1 MATAQAT
8 LVSTAPRQSIGSRA
22 FGVLQKLGRAL
33 MIPVAVL
40 PAAGLLLGIGGG
52 LLAGVEQG
60 VYVINSP
67 VILGALEIMKA
78 SGDAVFAI
86 LPLLFAVGVVIAF
99 TNNDGVSAI
108 AAVVGYAVLLGSMG
122 AWANFLKSIFGL
134 NTQTDTVLGI
144 TTVNTGVFGGII
156 IGLVAAVLFN
166 RFFRIKLPSYLG
178 FFAGKRF
185 VPIITAIVAIFLGL
199 ILTVVWTP
207 VQAAINAL
215 GEWAVS
221 QNTPLGVWVY
231 GTVERALL
239 PFGLHH
245 IWNAFWFFEIGSYTT
260 PAGETVH
267 GLTNMCFAG
276 DVQHGGIL
284 SGGYLFKMMG
294 LAGACLAIYLTAK
307 PKKRTDTGSIM
318 GSGALT
324 SFLTGITEPIEFS
337 FLFVA
342 PLLYVV
348 HVILAGLAFPILYL
362 LGNRL
367 CYSFSHGTIDYA
379 LFYALGIKPWMVL
392 LVGPLYFLAYLG
404 AFYGLIKLFKLK
416 TPGREEDEVAPEVL
430 APTVLANKE
439 QEFARQLVLAFGG
452 KSNIT
457 ALDACITRLRV
468 SVKDPAK
475 VNQGR
480 LKALGAAGV
489 VVVGNSMQA
498 IYGPKSEGY
507 KMDMDDYMKVAGPEA
522 ELSEAELTATVAA
535 LAPQPVAS
543 KLRDPAAAEK
553 ARGFIKGLGGLNN
566 VKQVDAVAET
576 RLRIIVGNEGP
587 VDDAALQAAGV
598 NGIMRLPNRILHLI
612 VGPNADQYAAE
623 MAGQLA

>member
-8 LVSTAPRQSIGSRA
+8 LSSAAPRQSFGSQA

-60 VYVINSP
+60 VYTIDSP
-67 VILGALEIMKA
+67 LILGILEIMQA
-78 SGDAVFAI
+78 SGDAVFAV
-86 LPLLFAVGVVIAF
+86 LPLLFAIGVVIAF

-108 AAVVGYAVLLGSMG
+108 AATVGYFVLLGSMG
-122 AWANFLKSIFGL
+122 AWAQFFNI
-134 NTQTDTVLGI
+134 QTGTVLGFA
-144 TTVNTGVFGGII
+144 TVDTGVFGGIV

-199 ILTVVWTP
+199 ILTIVWTP
-207 VQAAINAL
+207 VQAGINAL
-215 GEWAVS
+215 GAWAVT
-221 QNTPLGVWVY
+221 QNAPVGVWIY

-245 IWNAFWFFEIGSYTT
+245 IWNAFWFFQIGTYVT

-267 GLTNMCFAG
+267 GLTNICFAG
-276 DVQHGGIL
+276 DVQDGGIL

-294 LAGACLAIYLTAK
+294 LCGACLAIYLTAK

-318 GSGALT
+318 GSAALT

-342 PLLYVV
+342 PLLYIV

-367 CYSFSHGTIDYA
+367 CYSFSHGTIDYV

-392 LVGPLYFLAYLG
+392 LIGPIYFLVYLG
-404 AFYGLIKLFKLK
+404 AFYGLIKFFKMK
-416 TPGREEDEVAPEVL
+416 TPGREEEEIAPEVL

-452 KSNIT
+452 RSNIKSV
-457 ALDACITRLRV
+457 DACITRLRV
-468 SVKDPAK
+468 GVQDQGK

-489 VVVGNSMQA
+489 VVVGNNMQA
-498 IYGPKSEGY
+498 IFGPKSEGY
-507 KMDMDDYMKVAGPEA
+507 KINIDEYLKVAGPEA
-522 ELSEAELTATVAA
+522 ELSETELIATAAT
-535 LAPQPVAS
+535 APQPETV
-543 KLRDPAAAEK
+543 KLRDPAAADK
-553 ARGFIKGLGGLNN
+553 ARGFIQGLGGAKNIKK
-566 VKQVDAVAET
+566 VEAVAET
-576 RLRIIVGNEGP
+576 RLRVVVGNEGQ
-587 VDDAALQAAGV
+587 VNDTTLQTAGV

>member
-1 MATAQAT
+1 
-8 LVSTAPRQSIGSRA
+8 VIDS
-22 FGVLQKLGRAL
+22 AL
-33 MIPVAVL
+33 I
-40 PAAGLLLGIGGG
+40 LGI
-52 LLAGVEQG
+52 
-60 VYVINSP
+60 
-67 VILGALEIMKA
+67 LEIMKA

-99 TNNDGVSAI
+99 TNNDGVSAF
-108 AAVVGYAVLLGSMG
+108 AATVGYFVLLGSMG
-122 AWANFLKSIFGL
+122 AWATFFNVE
-134 NTQTDTVLGI
+134 TRTVLGF
-144 TTVNTGVFGGII
+144 TTVDTGVFGGIV
-156 IGLVAAVLFN
+156 IGLVTAVLFN
-166 RFFRIKLPSYLG
+166 RFFRIKLPPYLG

-185 VPIITAIVAIFLGL
+185 VPIITALVAIFLGL
-199 ILTVVWTP
+199 ALTIVWTP

-215 GEWAVS
+215 GNWAVT

-245 IWNAFWFFEIGSYTT
+245 IWNAFWFFQIGTYVT

-267 GLTNMCFAG
+267 GLTNICFAG
-276 DVQHGGIL
+276 DVQDAGIL

-294 LAGACLAIYLTAK
+294 LVGACLAIYLTAR

-318 GSGALT
+318 ASAGLT

-367 CYSFSHGTIDYA
+367 CYSFSHGTIDYVP
-379 LFYALGIKPWMVL
+379 FYALGIKPWMVL
-392 LVGPLYFLAYLG
+392 LVGPIYFLVYLG

-522 ELSEAELTATVAA
+522 ELSEAELTAAATA
-535 LAPQPVAS
+535 LAPQPVVS

-576 RLRIIVGNEGP
+576 RLRVIVGNEGQ

>member
-1 MATAQAT
+1 MTTAQAT
-8 LVSTAPRQSIGSRA
+8 LSSTAPRQSFGSRA

-60 VYVINSP
+60 VYTIDSP
-67 VILGALEIMKA
+67 IVLGVLEIMKA
-78 SGDAVFAI
+78 AGDAVFAS
-86 LPLLFAVGVVIAF
+86 LPLLFAIGVVIAF

-108 AAVVGYAVLLGSMG
+108 AATTGYVVLLGTMSAVAM
-122 AWANFLKSIFGL
+122 LFGIE
-134 NTQTDTVLGI
+134 TRPVLGFE
-144 TTVNTGVFGGII
+144 TVDTGVFGGILM
-156 IGLVAAVLFN
+156 GLTAAVLFN
-166 RFFRIKLPSYLG
+166 RFYRIQMPSYLG

-185 VPIITAIVAIFLGL
+185 VPIITALVAIGVGFLL
-199 ILTVVWTP
+199 AFIWSP
-207 VQAAINAL
+207 IQIAINNL
-215 GEWAVS
+215 GYWTIEQNPAV
-221 QNTPLGVWVY
+221 GVFVY
-231 GTVERALL
+231 GLVERALL

-245 IWNAFWFFEIGSYTT
+245 IWNSFWFFQIGSYTT
-260 PAGETVH
+260 PDGQTVN

-276 DVQHGGIL
+276 DVQDAGIL
-284 SGGYLFKMMG
+284 SGGYLFKMFG
-294 LAGACLAIYLTAK
+294 LAGAALAIYLTAK

-324 SFLTGITEPIEFS
+324 SFLTGITEPLEFS

-342 PLLYVV
+342 PLVYVM
-348 HVILAGLAFPILYL
+348 HVFLAGLAFPILYL

-367 CYSFSHGTIDYA
+367 CYSFSHGTIDYV
-379 LFYALGIKPWMVL
+379 LFFALGIKPWMVL
-392 LVGPLYFLAYLG
+392 LIGPLYFLLYFG

-416 TPGREEDEVAPEVL
+416 TPGREDDEVAPEVL
-430 APTVLANKE
+430 APTVLANKD

-452 KSNIT
+452 RGNISS
-457 ALDACITRLRV
+457 LDACITRLRV
-468 SVKDPAK
+468 GVKDPSK

-489 VVVGNSMQA
+489 VVVGNNMQA
-498 IYGPKSEGY
+498 IFGPKSEGY
-507 KMDMDDYMKVAGPEA
+507 KTNMDEYLKVAGPEA
-522 ELSEAELTATVAA
+522 EPSESELIAA
-535 LAPQPVAS
+535 AAPAQPVTA

-553 ARGFIKGLGGLNN
+553 ARQFVQGLGGAQNIQK
-566 VKQVDAVAET
+566 VEAVAAT
-576 RLRIIVGNEGP
+576 RLRVVVGNEGQ
-587 VDDAALQAAGV
+587 VNDSALQMAGADAV
-598 NGIMRLPNRILHLI
+598 MRLPNKILHLI

>member
-1 MATAQAT
+1 MTTAQAT
-8 LVSTAPRQSIGSRA
+8 LTSEAPRQSFGSRA

-60 VYVINSP
+60 VYQISNPFVLN
-67 VILGALEIMKA
+67 LLTIMKA
-78 SGDAVFAI
+78 AGDAVFGA
-86 LPLLFAVGVVIAF
+86 LPLLFAIGVVIAF

-108 AAVVGYAVLLGSMG
+108 AATVGYVVLLGTMS
-122 AWANFLKSIFGL
+122 AVAPIFGIE
-134 NTQTDTVLGI
+134 TRTVLGFN
-144 TTVNTGVFGGII
+144 TVDTGVFGGILM
-156 IGLVAAVLFN
+156 GLTAAVLFN
-166 RFFRIKLPSYLG
+166 RFFRIKLPTYLG

-185 VPIITAIVAIFLGL
+185 VPIATAFVAIAMGFALA
-199 ILTVVWTP
+199 IIWSP
-207 VQAAINAL
+207 IQNAINAL
-215 GEWAVS
+215 GNWAVT
-221 QNTPLGVWVY
+221 QNTAVGVWIY

-245 IWNAFWFFEIGSYTT
+245 IWNAFWFFQIGSYTT
-260 PAGETVH
+260 PSGEVVN

-276 DVQHGGIL
+276 DVQDAGIL
-284 SGGYLFKMMG
+284 SGGYLFKMFG

-307 PKKRTDTGSIM
+307 PKRKTDTGSIM

-342 PLLYVV
+342 PLLYVA

-367 CYSFSHGTIDYA
+367 CYSFSHGTIDYV

-392 LVGPLYFLAYLG
+392 LIGPLFFLAYLG
-404 AFYGLIKLFKLK
+404 VFYGLIKAFKMK
-416 TPGREEDEVAPEVL
+416 TPGREEEEVAPELL
-430 APTVLANKE
+430 AQPVLANKQ

-452 KSNIT
+452 RSNISS
-457 ALDACITRLRV
+457 LDACITRLRV
-468 SVKDPAK
+468 GVIDPSK

-489 VVVGNSMQA
+489 VVVGNNMQA

-507 KMDMDDYMKVAGPEA
+507 KMDMDDYLKVAGPEA
-522 ELSEAELTATVAA
+522 ELSEAEAIAA
-535 LAPQPVAS
+535 PAAMAPQPAAS
-543 KLRDPAAAEK
+543 KLRDPAAAQK
-553 ARGFIKGLGGLNN
+553 ARGFITGLGGAGNIKEL
-566 VKQVDAVAET
+566 DAVAET
-576 RLRIIVGNEGP
+576 RLRVVVGDEGHIDEP
-587 VDDAALQAAGV
+587 ALQTAGMQ
-598 NGIMRLPNRILHLI
+598 GLMRLPNHVLHLI

>member
-1 MATAQAT
+1 MTTASATVPSAA
-8 LVSTAPRQSIGSRA
+8 AKQSLGSQA

-60 VYVINSP
+60 VYQIDSP
-67 VILGALEIMKA
+67 FILNLLNIMKSA
-78 SGDAVFAI
+78 GDAVFAS
-86 LPLLFAVGVVIAF
+86 LPLLFAIGVVIAF

-108 AAVVGYAVLLGSMG
+108 AATTGYVVLLGTMS
-122 AWANFLKSIFGL
+122 AVAVIFGIE
-134 NTQTDTVLGI
+134 TRQVLGFE
-144 TTVNTGVFGGII
+144 TVDTGVFGGIVM
-156 IGLVAAVLFN
+156 GLIAAVLFN
-166 RFFRIKLPSYLG
+166 RFYRIQLPPYLG

-185 VPIITAIVAIFLGL
+185 VPIITALVAI
-199 ILTVVWTP
+199 VVGFALAIIWSP
-207 VQAAINAL
+207 IQNFINAL
-215 GEWAVS
+215 GEWAVN
-221 QNTPLGVWVY
+221 QNPAIGVWIY

-245 IWNAFWFFEIGSYTT
+245 IWNAFWFFQIGTYVT
-260 PAGETVH
+260 PSGETVH

-276 DVQHGGIL
+276 DVQNAGIL

-307 PKKRTDTGSIM
+307 PKKKTTTGSIM

-342 PLLYVV
+342 PLLYVA

-367 CYSFSHGTIDYA
+367 CYSFSHGTIDYL

-392 LVGPLYFLAYLG
+392 LIGPLYFLAYFG
-404 AFYGLIKLFKLK
+404 VFYGLIKLFKMK
-416 TPGREEDEVAPEVL
+416 TPGREDDEVAPEVL
-430 APTVLANKE
+430 APTVLANKG

-452 KSNIT
+452 RSNIVS
-457 ALDACITRLRV
+457 LDACITRLRV
-468 SVKDPAK
+468 GVKDPSK

-489 VVVGNSMQA
+489 VVVGNNMQA
-498 IYGPKSEGY
+498 IYGPKAEGY
-507 KMDMDDYMKVAGPEA
+507 KNDMDEYLKVAGPEA
-522 ELSEAELTATVAA
+522 ELSEAEAVGAAAA
-535 LAPQPVAS
+535 LAPQPVSA

-553 ARGFIKGLGGLNN
+553 AKGFITGLGGPSNI
-566 VKQVDAVAET
+566 KQLDAVAET
-576 RLRIIVGNEGP
+576 RLRVVVGDEGR
-587 VDDAALQAAGV
+587 VDEPALQTAGV
-598 NGIMRLPNRILHLI
+598 NGLMRLPNRVLHLI

-623 MAGQLA
+623 MAGQMA